1 MAPAT
6 IPPEVTEL
14 ADQLL
19 LAQRQVLGDQLLG
32 LYLFG
37 SATTGAF
44 ESGISDVDTVAV
56 LVDEPSDTEIA
67 ALAVMHEHLARD
79 RPDWADRVEVDYLSA
94 DAIAQ
99 FRSKSRPAARISPG
113 EPFHRIQIDRRWITD
128 WYQVLKN
135 GIALYG
141 PPPDEVF
148 PPITT
153 SELVDAVR
161 AQLGDWPERIS
172 NASRPGQLAYAVLTL
187 CRALRICSTGDS
199 VSKKDAAVWA
209 RTEMPKFR
217 RVIEDALAVRY
228 PDAGMTRQSQPN
240 RPDVLRLCQVVIER
254 CTKR

>member
-1 MAPAT
+1 MA
-6 IPPEVTEL
+6 IPSTTAPQ
-14 ADQLL
+14 AI
-19 LAQRQVLGDQLLG
+19 
-32 LYLFG
+32 
-37 SATTGAF
+37 SANT
-44 ESGISDVDTVAV
+44 
-56 LVDEPSDTEIA
+56 
-67 ALAVMHEHLARD
+67 R
-79 RPDWADRVEVDYLSA
+79 
-94 DAIAQ
+94 
-99 FRSKSRPAARISPG
+99 RSRTWSRPAARISPG

-135 GIALYG
+135 GIALCG

-187 CRALRICSTGDS
+187 CRALRICSKGDY

-209 RTEMPKFR
+209 RTELPRFR

-228 PDAGMTRQSQPN
+228 PDAGKTRQSQPN

-254 CTKR
+254 CTER